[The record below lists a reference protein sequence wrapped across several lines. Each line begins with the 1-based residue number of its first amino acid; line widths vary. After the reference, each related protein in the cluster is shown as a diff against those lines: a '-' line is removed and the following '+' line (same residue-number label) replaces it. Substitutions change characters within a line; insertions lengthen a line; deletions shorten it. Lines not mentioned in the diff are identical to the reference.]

1 MTKKRARAIA
11 SGFVVILATLFIVS
25 SLWQII
31 ADVFL
36 SGPVA
41 LAQTP
46 DEAACRAELT
56 KLVAALDRASI
67 TVARSPDAFSRALA
81 PEWNDENTAREIC
94 EKTPRGKD
102 AWVSLLRLRHGLEG
116 RAQKDLRDIEPLRR
130 EMLRALGTE
139 Q

>member
-11 SGFVVILATLFIVS
+11 SGFVVIVATLFIVS

-31 ADVFL
+31 AAVFL

-41 LAQTP
+41 LANTP

-67 TVARSPDAFSRALA
+67 TVARTPDAFSSALS
-81 PEWNDENTAREIC
+81 PEWNDEKRAEAVC

-102 AWVSLLRLRHGLEG
+102 AWVSL
-116 RAQKDLRDIEPLRR
+116 
-130 EMLRALGTE
+130 
-139 Q
+139 